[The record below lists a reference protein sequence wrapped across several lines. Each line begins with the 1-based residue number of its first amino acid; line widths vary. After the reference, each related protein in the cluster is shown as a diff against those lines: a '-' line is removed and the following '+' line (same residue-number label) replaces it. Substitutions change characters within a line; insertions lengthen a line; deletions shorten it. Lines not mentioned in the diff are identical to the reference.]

1 MILQFQALIAD
12 TIGAFNTGFDT
23 VNLLP
28 RSTPSSW
35 QAEGL
40 YCEQRLERRIEHDFM
55 PSGWRLIQTRG
66 IGSWPDA
73 RTRGIGSWPSRCNN
87 KMLNV
92 YFLIGLQAA
101 AHKLLHEL
109 PGTGSS
115 ASQ

>member
-40 YCEQRLERRIEHDFM
+40 YCEQRLERRIEHDFYAF
-55 PSGWRLIQTRG
+55 RVEAHT
-66 IGSWPDA
+66 DA
-73 RTRGIGSWPSRCNN
+73 RNRFVAGRADARNRFVAVE
-87 KMLNV
+87 M
-92 YFLIGLQAA
+92 Q
-101 AHKLLHEL
+101 
-109 PGTGSS
+109 
-115 ASQ
+115 